1 LVREARRSAGLTQA
15 EFARRARTSQSA
27 VAAYESG
34 AKIPSAETLAR
45 LLRAAGRRL
54 QSAPAPGGGRRTGRL
69 SRLIRTHRDEIL
81 ATANEHHATKVRVFG
96 SVARNDER
104 TGSDIDLLVDM
115 EPGRSLLDQVRLRR
129 ALTELLGVEVDVVT
143 SGGLLKRDSSIVDD
157 AVPL

>member
-1 LVREARRSAGLTQA
+1 M
-15 EFARRARTSQSA
+15 
-27 VAAYESG
+27 
-34 AKIPSAETLAR
+34 
-45 LLRAAGRRL
+45 
-54 QSAPAPGGGRRTGRL
+54 
-69 SRLIRTHRDEIL
+69 
-81 ATANEHHATKVRVFG
+81 FG